1 MDIRG
6 PLTVSIFARLSRSQL
21 EELVV
26 RSSQTNGL
34 CDNKS
39 MAY

>member
-21 EELVV
+21 EELV